1 MSHSPSPQ
9 QGPAPPQTEGHRE
22 AAERWTMLRLLDWT
36 ARFFESKGI
45 DTARLDAELLLAH
58 ALGCRRIELYARYDE
73 VPDGEPLAR
82 FRDAVRR
89 RGQRVPAKY
98 LTGQTEFYSLALAV
112 GPAVLI
118 PRPETEFLVE
128 QALKALP
135 KDEERRV
142 ADLGTGSGA
151 IAIAVA
157 KQRPRARLVATDA
170 SREALDVARANAQRH
185 VVADRI
191 EFRQGRWFEALAA
204 GTVFD
209 AIASNP
215 PYVATADLERA
226 MPEVRDHEPRAALD
240 GGPDGLDALRIL
252 AAGAPAWLKPGG
264 WLIVEVGAGQAQ
276 AVTDLAEGTGR
287 YETIGVVPDFAGIDR
302 VVSMQKRQDSF
313 ADRDEAASP

>member
-9 QGPAPPQTEGHRE
+9 QGPAPSRTEGRRE
-22 AAERWTMLRLLDWT
+22 AAERWTILRLLDWT

-89 RGQRVPAKY
+89 RGQRIPAKY
-98 LTGQTEFYSLALAV
+98 LTGETEFYSLALAV

-135 KDEERRV
+135 EDAERRV

-157 KQRPRARLVATDA
+157 KQRPRAQLVATDA

-185 VVADRI
+185 GVADRI
-191 EFRQGRWFEALAA
+191 EIRQGRWFEALAA
-204 GTVFD
+204 DTVFD
-209 AIASNP
+209 AIVSNP
-215 PYVATADLERA
+215 PYVATADLECA

-240 GGPDGLDALRIL
+240 GGPDGLDALRTL

-313 ADRDEAASP
+313 ADRDEATSP

>member
-9 QGPAPPQTEGHRE
+9 RGPSPSQTEGHRE
-22 AAERWTMLRLLDWT
+22 AAERWTILRLLDWT

-89 RGQRVPAKY
+89 RSQRVPAKY
-98 LTGQTEFYSLALAV
+98 LTGETEFYSLALAV

-157 KQRPRARLVATDA
+157 KHRPEASLVATDA
-170 SREALDVARANAQRH
+170 SPEALDVARANAQRH
-185 VVADRI
+185 GVGDRI
-191 EFRQGRWFEALAA
+191 EFRRGSWFEALAA
-204 GTVFD
+204 GMVFD
-209 AIASNP
+209 AIVSNP
-215 PYVATADLERA
+215 PYVATADLARA

-240 GGPDGLDALRIL
+240 GGPDGLDALRTL

-264 WLIVEVGAGQAQ
+264 WLIVEVGAGQAE
-276 AVTDLAEGTGR
+276 AVTELAEGTGR

-302 VVSMQKRQDSF
+302 VVSMRKRQDSF